1 MIVKEGKN
9 DSIHLQILFTIFTHS
24 LYWQQSH
31 IKPNFIYSLFKV
43 RFFSFDISFPFLSS
57 LVLLLAGSLLS
68 DLFLLISCLLNL
80 LPNTLPWLSGYTS
93 AIFRLPGQ
101 IYIMKCCCENWV
113 NYFCSIR
120 VIFPIYFMRSSC
132 KTPTCCVK
140 NTHKN

>member
-1 MIVKEGKN
+1 MTGGGSRFALGKT
-9 DSIHLQILFTIFTHS
+9 SVAALPLLRETRE
-24 LYWQQSH
+24 LYSPERCRQDRC
-31 IKPNFIYSLFKV
+31 PLNF
-43 RFFSFDISFPFLSS
+43 
-57 LVLLLAGSLLS
+57 
-68 DLFLLISCLLNL
+68 